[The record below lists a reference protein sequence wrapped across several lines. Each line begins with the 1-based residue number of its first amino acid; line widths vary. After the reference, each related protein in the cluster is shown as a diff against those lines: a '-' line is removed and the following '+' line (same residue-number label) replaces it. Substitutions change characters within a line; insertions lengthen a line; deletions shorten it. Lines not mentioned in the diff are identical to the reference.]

1 MRRTFLAGIAL
12 IAVSTLPVGVTQA
25 QTMTDLSV
33 FSQANDNSNM
43 VIDHEGWSVI
53 LRGIVLNVPPMDRMP
68 ERDRPVLTG
77 TRINTAS
84 TSRYRHE
91 GNRVVYHVLNDEYRD
106 AITYMREDLEALP
119 DQFGG
124 LARLSRDEQLAYW
137 FNLYNV
143 TIIEQTMLNYPVHW
157 INRMEAHGTDDNVF
171 DAKILTVEGQR
182 LSLNDIRHGIVYAN
196 WDDPRVMYGFFNG
209 SVGSPEL
216 RRSAYTGDAIWQQL
230 DSTAREF
237 VNSLRGVEVN
247 NRELRVSEA
256 YDEARVLFPDFE
268 ADLRT
273 HLRQYA
279 NDETAEQIDID
290 RPVSAQVSDWQ
301 IADMINGS
309 RRCTGVAGP
318 STMSS
323 FAFDSGPQDQP
334 TGVVANCA
342 SLPPNAAILLT
353 AVRARRIELINEGRY
368 GEVFT
373 NDLPTIDPDLPAGNA
388 DDNAEDNA
396 EDNDGESN

>member
-1 MRRTFLAGIAL
+1 MRRTFLASIAL
-12 IAVSTLPVGVTQA
+12 IALAAVPAGAAHA
-25 QTMTDLSV
+25 QTPTNLSV
-33 FSQANDNSNM
+33 FAQANENSNL

-77 TRINTAS
+77 TRINTAN

-91 GNRVVYHVLNDEYRD
+91 GNRVVYHVLNDEYSE
-106 AITYMREDLEALP
+106 AITFMREDLEALP

-124 LARLSRDEQLAYW
+124 LARLNRDEQLAYW

-143 TIIEQTMLNYPVHW
+143 AIIEQTMLNYPVHW
-157 INRMEAHGTDDNVF
+157 IDRMEAHGTDENVF

-216 RRSAYTGDAIWQQL
+216 RRSAYTGNAVWQQL
-230 DSTAREF
+230 DGTAREF

-247 NRELRVSEA
+247 NRELRVSEV
-256 YDEARVLFPDFE
+256 YDEARVLFPDFD
-268 ADLRT
+268 ADLRS

-279 NDETAEQIDID
+279 NEETAEQIDVD
-290 RPVSAQVSDWQ
+290 RPVSARVSDWQ

-318 STMSS
+318 STMTS
-323 FAFDSGPQDQP
+323 FAFGSGPQSQP

-342 SLPPNAAILLT
+342 TLPPNAAILLT
-353 AVRARRIELINEGRY
+353 AVRERRIELINEGRY

-373 NDLPTIDPDLPAGNA
+373 TDLPTIDPDLPSDQAS
-388 DDNAEDNA
+388 DNAPDSE
-396 EDNDGESN
+396 GETNR

>member
-157 INRMEAHGTDDNVF
+157 INRMEAHGTDDSVF

-247 NRELRVSEA
+247 NRE
-256 YDEARVLFPDFE
+256 
-268 ADLRT
+268 
-273 HLRQYA
+273 LRQYA

-388 DDNAEDNA
+388 DDNAEDN
-396 EDNDGESN
+396 DGESN

>member
-12 IAVSTLPVGVTQA
+12 IALVAVPAGAA
-25 QTMTDLSV
+25 QGQTTADLSV
-33 FSQANDNSNM
+33 FSQANNDSNL

-53 LRGIVLNVPPMDRMP
+53 LRGIVLNVPPMDRVP
-68 ERDRPVLTG
+68 ERNRPVLTG

-84 TSRYRHE
+84 TSRYRYE

-106 AITYMREDLEALP
+106 AITIMREDLEALP

-124 LARLSRDEQLAYW
+124 MARLSRDEQLAYW

-157 INRMEAHGTDDNVF
+157 INNMDAHGTNESVF
-171 DAKILTVEGQR
+171 DAKILTVEGQP

-216 RRSAYTGDAIWQQL
+216 RRSAYTGAGVWQEL
-230 DSTAREF
+230 DRTAREF

-247 NRELRVSEA
+247 TRELRVSEM
-256 YDEARVLFPDFE
+256 YDEARVLFPDFD

-273 HLRQYA
+273 HLRQFA
-279 NDETAEQIDID
+279 NEETAEQIDID
-290 RPVSAQVSDWQ
+290 RPISARVSDWQ

-309 RRCTGVAGP
+309 RRCTGIAGP

-323 FAFDSGPQDQP
+323 FSFDSGPQSEA
-334 TGVVANCA
+334 GGAAANCA
-342 SLPPNAAILLT
+342 SLPPNALTLMT

-373 NDLPTIDPDLPAGNA
+373 NDLPTIDPDLPTDNSDNT
-388 DDNAEDNA
+388 DDAP
-396 EDNDGESN
+396 DGDSN